1 MPRVSVVIPVYGVE
15 QFVEAAVRS
24 VLKQSF
30 EDFEVIIVND
40 KSPDRSLEIC
50 ESIKDPRIKIVTHL
64 ENRGLAGARN
74 TGIRHA
80 TGDYIG
86 LLDSDDLWEPN
97 KLQSHVDH
105 LDANPKVGV
114 SFSRS
119 AFIDEQGT
127 HLNTYQMPKL
137 SDISV
142 AHLMCRNPVGNGSAP
157 VIRKEVFEEIATME
171 NIHGVKEPHYFD
183 DSFRQSE
190 DIECWIRIAATTNWQ
205 FEGLSEPLTMYR
217 INSASLSA
225 NIPKQLASWERVMD
239 KLKSYSPELWS
250 NHVSLARAFQ
260 LRYLARQAIRQ
271 KDGLTSLSLVGQAFK
286 SNPKMLIKEP
296 GRTLLTLAAAIAL
309 VIVPK
314 NVYQKME
321 PLGISLVG
329 RTQQLRIGMR

>member
-15 QFVEAAVRS
+15 QFVESAVQS
-24 VLKQSF
+24 VLDQSF

-40 KSPDRSLEIC
+40 RSPDRSLEIC
-50 ESIKDPRIKIVTHL
+50 ESFDDPRIKIVTHL

-86 LLDSDDLWEPN
+86 LLDSDDLWETD
-97 KLQSHVDH
+97 KLQAHVKH
-105 LDANPKVGV
+105 LDENPQVGV

-137 SDISV
+137 TDITV
-142 AHLMCRNPVGNGSAP
+142 PHLMCRNPVGNGSAP
-157 VIRKEVFEEIATME
+157 VIRREVFAEIATME
-171 NIHGVKEPHYFD
+171 NIHGTEEAHYFD

-190 DIECWIRIAATTNWQ
+190 DIECWIRIAATTDWQ
-205 FEGLSEPLTMYR
+205 FEGLSEPLTLYR

-225 NIPKQLASWERVMD
+225 NIPKQLASWERVME
-239 KLKSYSPELWS
+239 KLKSYAPELWAS
-250 NHVSLARAFQ
+250 HVGLARAFQ

-271 KDGLTSLSLVGQAFK
+271 KDGKSSLSLIWQGFK
-286 SNPKMLIKEP
+286 SSPKMLLKEP
-296 GRTLLTLAAAIAL
+296 GRTLITLAAGAAL
-309 VIVPK
+309 VIMPK

-329 RTQQLRIGMR
+329 RTQQLRINMR

>member
-24 VLKQSF
+24 VLAQSF

-50 ESIKDPRIKIVTHL
+50 QSIDDPRIRIVTHQ

-74 TGIRHA
+74 TGIRVSKGQIIA
-80 TGDYIG
+80 
-86 LLDSDDLWEPN
+86 LLDSDDIWEQT
-97 KLQSHVDH
+97 KLQAHVDH
-105 LDANPKVGV
+105 LDANPLVGV

-119 AFIDEQGT
+119 AFIDEQGA

-137 SDISV
+137 RNITV

-157 VIRKEVFEEIATME
+157 VIRKDVFTQIATME
-171 NIHGVKEPHYFD
+171 NIHGVREPHYFD

-190 DIECWIRIAATTNWQ
+190 DIECWIRIAATTEWR
-205 FEGLSEPLTMYR
+205 FEGLSEPLTLYR

-225 NIPKQLASWERVMD
+225 NIPKQLASWERVMN
-239 KLKSYSPELWS
+239 KLKSYAPDLWES
-250 NHVSLARAFQ
+250 HVALARAFQ

-271 KDGLTSLSLVGQAFK
+271 KDGRTSLSLVLKAFQ
-286 SNPKMLIKEP
+286 SSPKMLLKEP
-296 GRTLLTLAAAIAL
+296 GRTLLTLTAAIAL
-309 VIVPK
+309 VVVPK
-314 NVYQKME
+314 NVYQKLE
-321 PLGISLVG
+321 PLGIGLVG
-329 RTQQLRIGMR
+329 RTQQIRINMR

>member
-24 VLKQSF
+24 VLDQSF
-30 EDFEVIIVND
+30 EDFEIIIVND
-40 KSPDRSLEIC
+40 RSPDRSLEIC
-50 ESIKDPRIKIVTHL
+50 ESIEDSRIKIVTHN

-80 TGDYIG
+80 SGEYIG

-97 KLQSHVDH
+97 KLQFHVDH
-105 LDANPKVGV
+105 LDANPSVGV

-119 AFIDEQGT
+119 AFIDEEGT

-137 SDISV
+137 TDITA

-157 VIRKEVFEEIATME
+157 VVRKEVFDDISYSED
-171 NIHGVKEPHYFD
+171 IHGVVEDHFFD

-190 DIECWIRIAATTNWQ
+190 DIECWIRIAATTQWQ
-205 FEGLSEPLTMYR
+205 FEGLSEPLTLYR

-239 KLKSYSPELWS
+239 KLNTYAPELWA
-250 NHVSLARAFQ
+250 NHVNLARAFQ

-271 KDGLTSLSLVGQAFK
+271 KEGKTAFSLVSQALK
-286 SNPKMLIKEP
+286 SSPKMLLKEP
-296 GRTLLTLAAAIAL
+296 GRTVLTVAAAIAL
-309 VIVPK
+309 VIVPS
-314 NVYQKME
+314 NIYQKLE